1 MSEALLAEGFDEA
14 LLGFGRRFNTVV
26 AIYSYDRC
34 VDLLVKRDGMSEEEA
49 HEYMEYNV
57 LGAFVGDQTPIYMVN
72 AELNNDTQS
81 LN

>member
-34 VDLLVKRDGMSEEEA
+34 VDLLVKRDGMSEDEA